1 MIDKR
6 LELAKNLVDLKK
18 IKDARQLLEDFLKDN
33 RTDMYAWWLYAETW
47 SSVEDKVRIWGY
59 CLRFNPGSV
68 EAKKALSLLRG
79 TTVTVQPNTTKQT
92 KFPGKKAGTSL
103 AFRIFSGCAG
113 IVIISVIVG
122 VVMSFVS
129 QPDDPAPYRHTQP
142 VEYYL
147 YVPKDYSN
155 DRVWPLFVGLHGT
168 GGSGLD
174 CWNMWQT
181 YAEKEGFILL
191 CPTIPGDAKG
201 YQVYVGENVVW
212 SAVNEV
218 QRSYRTDPR
227 MFLAGFS
234 GGAYFIQIF
243 AYDYPDSVSGLA
255 ILSTGY
261 YIKGI
266 QTYVPMLV
274 VIGGMDNPDSIRANE
289 EFVSYMKQNGFD
301 IDYHVLPGVA
311 HWPASKAKNLTID
324 LFRKTIGK

>member
-18 IKDARQLLEDFLKDN
+18 NKDARQLLEDFLKDN
-33 RTDMYAWWLYAETW
+33 RADMYAWWLYAETW
-47 SSVEDKVRIWGY
+47 SSIEDKVRIWGY

-68 EAKKALSLLRG
+68 EAKKALSLLRD

-92 KFPGKKAGTSL
+92 KLPGKKVGTSL
-103 AFRIFSGCAG
+103 TFRIFSGCAG

-122 VVMSFVS
+122 MIRFFIS
-129 QPDDPAPYRHTQP
+129 QPDNPAPYRHTQP

-155 DRVWPLFVGLHGT
+155 DEIWPLFVGLHGS

-174 CWNMWQT
+174 CWNMWQP
-181 YAEKEGFILL
+181 YAEKEDFILL
-191 CPTIPGDAKG
+191 CPTSPGDGGG
-201 YQVYVGENVVW
+201 YQVDVGERVVW
-212 SAVNEV
+212 SAVNDV
-218 QRSYRTDPR
+218 QRGYRVSSR

-234 GGAYFIQIF
+234 AGAYFIQFF
-243 AYDYPDSVSGLA
+243 ASHYPDSVSGLA

-261 YIKGI
+261 YIKDI
-266 QTYVPMLV
+266 QAHVPMLV
-274 VIGGMDNPDSIRANE
+274 VIGGIDSPDSIRANE

-301 IDYHVLPGVA
+301 IDYHVLPGVS
-311 HWPASKAKNLTID
+311 HWPATKAKSLTIE